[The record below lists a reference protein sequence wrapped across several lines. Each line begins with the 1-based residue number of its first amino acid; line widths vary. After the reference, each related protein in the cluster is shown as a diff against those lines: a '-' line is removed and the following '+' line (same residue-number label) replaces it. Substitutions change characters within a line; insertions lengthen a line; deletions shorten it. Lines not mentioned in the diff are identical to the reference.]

1 MELSDKKNINPNI
14 WGPIF
19 WDTLHLTAFGYPSNP
34 NNKDKQVYMDFIKN
48 YARILP
54 CDKCTRDAQE
64 YVEKLSQLKWND
76 ILKSRESLIEWT
88 WVFHDSVNIKLNK
101 SSPPMKTF
109 KDTFIKSKTSN
120 SSKTGNSWK
129 TFFNRALIFI
139 ILIGIALFYARYLR
153 TAR

>member
-1 MELSDKKNINPNI
+1 MELSGKKNINPDI

-34 NNKDKQVYMDFIKN
+34 NNRDKQVYMEFIKN
-48 YARILP
+48 YVRILP
-54 CDKCTRDAQE
+54 CDKCSKDAKE
-64 YVEKLSQLKWND
+64 YVEKISELKWHD
-76 ILKSRESLIEWT
+76 ILKDRESLIEWT
-88 WVFHDSVNIKLNK
+88 WFFHDTVNIKLNK

-109 KDTFIKSKTSN
+109 KNTFIKSKTPN
-120 SSKTGNSWK
+120 SSKMGTWK
-129 TFFNRALIFI
+129 NFFNRALIFI